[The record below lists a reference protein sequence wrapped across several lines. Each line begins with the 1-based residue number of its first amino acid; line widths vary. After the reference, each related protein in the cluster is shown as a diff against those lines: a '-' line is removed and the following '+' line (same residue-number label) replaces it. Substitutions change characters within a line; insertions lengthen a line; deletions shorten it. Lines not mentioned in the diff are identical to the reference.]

1 MLSSLEGKG
10 SYTSTLKAIWTSE
23 RELIDTKSMGR
34 FEKYANKY
42 RIIILL

>member
-10 SYTSTLKAIWTSE
+10 SYTSTLKDIWTSK
-23 RELIDTKSMGR
+23 RELIDTKSMER
-34 FEKYANKY
+34 FEKYSNKY